1 MQEEGFFGKF
11 RGVVAKNDD
20 PLYRGRVRAYVPD
33 VYGDL
38 VSGWAEP
45 CLPFTG
51 DQMGFFA
58 VPAVG
63 AAVWMEFE
71 CGDPEFPIWTGGRWE
86 DQNDM
91 PPLPQ
96 GAQTA
101 PDSAVL
107 ICTKGG
113 HNILLDDTQGSGGI
127 TLQTS
132 SGQKIVI
139 SDQGIEIDNGHGATI
154 KLSNNKIS
162 LNDNALEVT

>member
-51 DQMGFFA
+51 AQMGFFA

-91 PPLPQ
+91 PTLPQ
-96 GAQTA
+96 GAQSA

-107 ICTKGG
+107 ICTKGQSKRP
-113 HNILLDDTQGSGGI
+113 HTTARCSPAVALTARQ
-127 TLQTS
+127 S
-132 SGQKIVI
+132 SG
-139 SDQGIEIDNGHGATI
+139 SFSA
-154 KLSNNKIS
+154 
-162 LNDNALEVT
+162 